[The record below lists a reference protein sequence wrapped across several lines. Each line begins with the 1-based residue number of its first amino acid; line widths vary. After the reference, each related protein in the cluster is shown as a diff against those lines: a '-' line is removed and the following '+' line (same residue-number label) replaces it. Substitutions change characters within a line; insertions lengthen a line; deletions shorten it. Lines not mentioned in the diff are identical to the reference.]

1 MTNGYTP
8 SDDHEKRRLAASG
21 DACIDLPSGAVDFL
35 DASAV
40 ECRSNG
46 DHGEA
51 ILGRH
56 LGHQHGVSAD
66 QSPRTNGAKAYSR
79 KAKGECGERIGRQ
92 LDKLFDEIRSDEPF
106 SSEDPPEPAPGGKA
120 ERCADEPA
128 ADGGVSGFSL
138 PPDPEPTPAP
148 QAQTI
153 EEPFATAWDCL
164 CGQGQSLS
172 DLREFLQELQDTPEL
187 RAGAMLRTLTRI
199 RWELERTPESARLN
213 APIAITLRDAA
224 VLMSQMLSRLR

>member
-1 MTNGYTP
+1 MG
-8 SDDHEKRRLAASG
+8 G
-21 DACIDLPSGAVDFL
+21 D
-35 DASAV
+35 
-40 ECRSNG
+40 
-46 DHGEA
+46 
-51 ILGRH
+51 
-56 LGHQHGVSAD
+56 
-66 QSPRTNGAKAYSR
+66 
-79 KAKGECGERIGRQ
+79 
-92 LDKLFDEIRSDEPF
+92 
-106 SSEDPPEPAPGGKA
+106 

-138 PPDPEPTPAP
+138 PPEPEPTPAL

-172 DLREFLQELQDTPEL
+172 DLREFLQELRDTPEPW
-187 RAGAMLRTLTRI
+187 AGATLRTLTRI

-213 APIAITLRDAA
+213 DRIAITLRDAA